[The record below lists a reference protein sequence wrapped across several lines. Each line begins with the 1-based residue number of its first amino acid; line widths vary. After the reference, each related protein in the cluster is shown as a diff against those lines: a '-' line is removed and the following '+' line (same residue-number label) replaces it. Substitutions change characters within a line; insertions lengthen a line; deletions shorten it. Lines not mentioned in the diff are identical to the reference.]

1 MSSVTLGISES
12 IHQGDERFSENSRGR
27 QRAFNPFMSL
37 TAPLYDQRRISKF
50 ICGLRIQSTKF
61 YPRETDCLSL
71 PLKIELLPMQNYCQ
85 LTCFLLQ
92 FLGIIKILLGVNCSS
107 YLNLCCM
114 YCYLFKS
121 FKFMSHALLNVA
133 KHERNSK

>member
-1 MSSVTLGISES
+1 MEERGQGETVSIYIVIFVTFIMSSVTLATSGS

-27 QRAFNPFMSL
+27 QCAFNPFMSL

-71 PLKIELLPMQNYCQ
+71 PLKIELFPM
-85 LTCFLLQ
+85 
-92 FLGIIKILLGVNCSS
+92 
-107 YLNLCCM
+107 
-114 YCYLFKS
+114 
-121 FKFMSHALLNVA
+121 
-133 KHERNSK
+133 